1 MGTSFP
7 QDAGV
12 RAPSCPRMQGCR
24 HQPPPGCRGAGMS
37 CPRMQECG
45 HCLLPG
51 CRGTGTV
58 LPQDTGEQARASP
71 RTQGSRHLPPP
82 GCRGAGVCVQLAA
95 FLSHLFKAP
104 MSSPNTCFEDLLRP
118 LKATCTFKSSCA
130 FGSGRPE
137 GLCRPSAAWVEP
149 EFGFSGDLGRGWLG
163 GLMLKSGLRDSG
175 EASRTRSGQCWDSEP
190 PPASPSPSR
199 SGMD

>member
-12 RAPSCPRMQGCR
+12 QAPASPRMQG
-24 HQPPPGCRGAGMS
+24 
-37 CPRMQECG
+37 CG